1 MVQRGHRREALRRD
15 TIDLQTVEERTVRM
29 KAEKRFVLSLLALLS
44 ALHAGSARAQNADQS
59 PWPTKEWLT
68 STPEEQGMDSAALAK
83 LVAYGASHDFDSLI
97 VVRHGRIVAEAYY
110 APYRGDLQ
118 HQIFSSTKGVIGTL
132 VGIMV
137 KDGLLD
143 RLDHPMLDFFPDL
156 RVANVDDRKKGI
168 TVQNLLDM
176 TSGLDWKQGFEGEE
190 EITPHE
196 MYRRSNW
203 TQFILDRPMAHA
215 PGEIFYYN
223 NGNPDLVSAIITRLT
238 GRLAEDYAREKL
250 FEPLGI
256 KNWHWEREPEGLTI
270 GDGMLAM
277 LPRDMAKIGYL
288 YLRHGQWEGKQ
299 FLPPGWADVLNHTLV
314 NMHASF
320 NLNLSYSNF
329 MWVFPDKRA
338 FMANGLHGQ
347 LITVFPDLDV
357 VAVTTARENVRS
369 SALIDGVRAA
379 VKSEAA
385 LPPNPD
391 GAELLAN
398 AIKDA
403 AVEKPSAVGATPQL
417 ASAISGKAY
426 RFPDNE
432 LGLKSLTLFLTGPN
446 PHLEYEQALK
456 YPSNASVAYEAPIGL
471 DGLFRLGLPTLN
483 GINPGHIPA
492 LKGTWLD
499 GRTFE
504 IDREDLGQGRKI
516 RYRFSFD
523 DTKLHFHVAPENDPE
538 VSIDGERSDLR

>member
-1 MVQRGHRREALRRD
+1 
-15 TIDLQTVEERTVRM
+15 
-29 KAEKRFVLSLLALLS
+29 
-44 ALHAGSARAQNADQS
+44 
-59 PWPTKEWLT
+59 
-68 STPEEQGMDSAALAK
+68 MDSAALAK
-83 LVAYGASHDFDSLI
+83 LVAYGASNDFDSLI

-215 PGEIFYYN
+215 PGEIFYY
-223 NGNPDLVSAIITRLT
+223 
-238 GRLAEDYAREKL
+238 
-250 FEPLGI
+250 
-256 KNWHWEREPEGLTI
+256 
-270 GDGMLAM
+270 
-277 LPRDMAKIGYL
+277 
-288 YLRHGQWEGKQ
+288 
-299 FLPPGWADVLNHTLV
+299 
-314 NMHASF
+314 
-320 NLNLSYSNF
+320 
-329 MWVFPDKRA
+329 
-338 FMANGLHGQ
+338 
-347 LITVFPDLDV
+347 
-357 VAVTTARENVRS
+357 
-369 SALIDGVRAA
+369 
-379 VKSEAA
+379 
-385 LPPNPD
+385 
-391 GAELLAN
+391 
-398 AIKDA
+398 
-403 AVEKPSAVGATPQL
+403 
-417 ASAISGKAY
+417 
-426 RFPDNE
+426 
-432 LGLKSLTLFLTGPN
+432 
-446 PHLEYEQALK
+446 
-456 YPSNASVAYEAPIGL
+456 ASVAYEAPIGL

-492 LKGTWLD
+492 LKGTWPD

-538 VSIDGERSDLR
+538 VSIDGEQSDLR